1 MQVLSCVF
9 TDFETRDRGRLHRL
23 AGQGRIW
30 PPTVTWSHGGHVG
43 FFSEMPLFAAF
54 RAEREADARGFN
66 ERRIVGILGGV
77 TCTGLQYACA
87 GRLII
92 TSSKDREILSIDGTL
107 GCVLVVSSDD
117 LSILHR
123 LSSSSEWT
131 VKLDT
136 DILYS
141 AESRWLALVYNRS
154 TSRTYDKQI
163 DRSDHTVA
171 VAVYNIAGYDVR
183 PLTHMC
189 LETIFNS
196 ARCAPYHVTI
206 DSLPVSNYV
215 KQMCKSIV
223 ESSQK

>member
-1 MQVLSCVF
+1 MCFLQILKLVIADGCIVWPVKVEFDPRQS
-9 TDFETRDRGRLHRL
+9 RDHMAAMLVSSRKCLYLPR
-23 AGQGRIW
+23 
-30 PPTVTWSHGGHVG
+30 
-43 FFSEMPLFAAF
+43 SEQSGKLTLVDLM
-54 RAEREADARGFN
+54 N
-66 ERRIVGILGGV
+66 RRIVGILGGV

-107 GCVLVVSSDD
+107 GCVLVVSGDD

-131 VKLDT
+131 VNLDT

-141 AESRWLALVYNRS
+141 AESRWLALVYNRP

-163 DRSDHTVA
+163 DRSDHNVS

-183 PLTHMC
+183 PLTRMC